1 MLDSNS
7 RILVQINE
15 IVVEN
20 VSQFF
25 VVFLPTF
32 DEHGQESLSDSLEV
46 WLANSIK
53 ILYVDIFFQFCGS
66 NYVL

>member
-1 MLDSNS
+1 MYL
-7 RILVQINE
+7 I
-15 IVVEN
+15 
-20 VSQFF
+20 FF
-25 VVFLPTF
+25 CVFLPTF